1 MSSLLK
7 LFVNSFSR
15 ELLSVVLRGG
25 PQRDRPCQ
33 VADGDALK
41 HLALDKEARLAAMEA
56 EVGTALREGNWNG
69 LQR

>member
-1 MSSLLK
+1 
-7 LFVNSFSR
+7 
-15 ELLSVVLRGG
+15 
-25 PQRDRPCQ
+25 